1 MSVLLSMPLFWAG
14 LTIGGFLLGQ
24 RVYQL
29 TGKQPFL
36 PPMLTGTLLVVT
48 TLKLTDTSYDVYMT
62 GGRYLNDLLGP
73 VIVMLAVPLFQQLKA
88 ISQNAV
94 RILLAVSLGSATTIL
109 SAWALTHWW
118 IGDATLA
125 NTLLTKSITTPVAV
139 AIVPQLGGEAS
150 LAAGFVILTGII
162 GVVMIVPMLSLLKM
176 DSPASKGI
184 TLGVCAHAIG
194 TAQALELGEQEAAY
208 AASAMTLT
216 ATLHAI
222 VLPLMAPLVT

>member
-1 MSVLLSMPLFWAG
+1 MSVLFNMPLFWAG

-36 PPMLTGTLLVVT
+36 PPMLTGIILVIT
-48 TLKLTDTSYDVYMT
+48 TLKLTDTSYEVYMT
-62 GGRYLNDLLGP
+62 GGHYLHDLLGP

-94 RILLAVSLGSATTIL
+94 RILLAVTLGSATTIFC
-109 SAWALTHWW
+109 AWGLAYWW
-118 IGDATLA
+118 IGEQTLA

-150 LAAGFVILTGII
+150 LAAGFVILTGMI
-162 GVVMIVPMLSLLKM
+162 GVIMIIPMLSLLKM
-176 DSPASKGI
+176 NSPAANGI

-194 TAQALELGEQEAAY
+194 TARALELGEQESAY

-216 ATLHAI
+216 ATLHAV
-222 VLPLMAPLVT
+222 VLPLLAPLVT

>member
-1 MSVLLSMPLFWAG
+1 MDVLLDLPLFWAG

-24 RVYQL
+24 QVYQL

-36 PPMLTGTLLVVT
+36 PPMLTGIILVIT
-48 TLKLTDTSYDVYMT
+48 TLKLTGTPYDVYMM
-62 GGRYLNDLLGP
+62 GGHYLHDLLGP

-88 ISQNAV
+88 LSQNAV
-94 RILLAVSLGSATTIL
+94 NILLAVTLGSATTIL
-109 SAWALTHWW
+109 CAWALAHCW
-118 IGDATLA
+118 IGETALA

-139 AIVPQLGGEAS
+139 SIVPQLGGEAS

-162 GVVMIVPMLSLLKM
+162 GVIMIMPMLSLLNM
-176 DSPASKGI
+176 NSPASKGI

-194 TAQALELGEQEAAY
+194 TAQALEMGEQEAAY

-216 ATLHAI
+216 ATLHAV
-222 VLPLMAPLVT
+222 VLPLLAPLFI

>member
-1 MSVLLSMPLFWAG
+1 MSVLLHMPLFWAG

-24 RVYQL
+24 QVYRL
-29 TGKQPFL
+29 TGKLPFL
-36 PPMLTGTLLVVT
+36 PPMLTGIVLVIT
-48 TLKLTDTSYDVYMT
+48 TLQLTDTSYQTYMT

-88 ISQNAV
+88 LSQNAV
-94 RILLAVSLGSATTIL
+94 RIVLAVVFGSATTL
-109 SAWALTHWW
+109 ACAWGLTHWW
-118 IGDATLA
+118 IGDATIA

-139 AIVPQLGGEAS
+139 AIVPQLGGEPS
-150 LAAGFVILTGII
+150 LAAGFVIATGIL
-162 GVVMIVPMLSLLKM
+162 GVMLIVPLLSAFKIH
-176 DSPASKGI
+176 SPAARGI

-194 TAQALELGEQEAAY
+194 TARALEMGEQESAY

-222 VLPLMAPLVT
+222 VLPLMAPLFR